1 YARVWI
7 PDPEE
12 VWKSAELTKDY
23 KQGDTVLH
31 LQLEDGSDLQH
42 KLDPNTKALPH
53 LRNPDILVGENDLT
67 ALSYLHEPAVLH
79 NLKVRFIDSKL
90 IYTYCGIVLVAIN
103 PYETLPI
110 YGTDIINAY
119 SGQNM
124 GDMDPHIFAV
134 AEEAY
139 KQMARDERNQ
149 SIIVSGESGAGKTVS
164 AKYAMRYFATVSG
177 SASEANVEEKVLAS
191 NPIMEAI
198 GNAKTTRNDNSSRFG
213 KYIEIGFD
221 KRFHIIGA
229 NMRTYLLEKSR
240 VVFQADEE
248 RNYHIFYQ
256 LCASS
261 RLPEFKALKLGTA
274 NDFHYTK
281 QGRNPVIDGVNDAKE
296 MCTTRSAFSL
306 LGITELYQMGL
317 FQVLAAILHLGNVE
331 VKDRD
336 SDSSIIPPNNNHLM
350 VFCDLMGVAYQDMSH
365 WLCHRKLKTAT
376 ETYIKPVPRLQ
387 AVNARDALAKH
398 IYAKLFTWIVE
409 HINQALHST
418 SKQHS
423 FIGVLDIYGFET
435 FEINSF
441 EQFCINYANEK
452 LQQQFNM
459 HVFKLEQEEYMK
471 EQIPWT
477 LIDFY
482 DNQPCINLIE
492 AKMGI
497 LDLLDEECRAMTS
510 RPLARGVQAMTSRP
524 LARGVQA
531 MTSRPL
537 ARGVQAMTSRPLAR
551 GVQAM
556 TSRPLARGVQAMTS
570 RPLARGVQA
579 MTSRPLARG
588 VQAMTSRPLARGVQA
603 MTSRPLARGVQAMT
617 SRPLARRVQA
627 MTSRP
632 LARRVQAMTSR
643 PLRRG
648 MPKGSDDSWAQ
659 KLYNTHL
666 KTCGLFEKPRMSNRA
681 FIIQHFADKVE
692 YQCEGFLEK
701 NKDTVNE
708 EQIHVLKASKVEYQ
722 CEGFLEKNKD
732 TVNEEQIH
740 VLKASKGF
748 EAYVSGS
755 EGLQFSWDRLGRGKP
770 QQPYMSY
777 SHKLPHIALP
787 VFKLPHTNGCL
798 VYADVCEIY
807 TIPSVNTKKAQM
819 MSQAGEACTCL
830 PTSCQGWRS
839 LYLSPYVLPRLEK
852 PVPVSLR
859 PAKAGEACTC
869 LLTSCQGWR
878 SLYLS
883 PYVLPR
889 LEKPVPVSLR
899 PAKAGEACTCLLT
912 SCQGWRSLYLS
923 PYVLPR
929 LEKPVPVS
937 LRPAKAGE
945 ACTCFPEFDL
955 LVELFQDEEKV
966 TSPTG
971 AGPPTGG
978 RTRLSVKP
986 DKGKSVQ
993 ASKEHKK
1000 TVGLQFRNSLQLL
1013 METLNAT
1020 TPHYVRCIKPNDYK
1034 FAFTFDPKRA
1044 VQQLRACGVLE
1055 TIRISAAGFPSR
1067 WTYQEF
1073 FSRYRVLMKQKDVQS
1088 DKKMTCKNVLEKLV
1102 QDPDKYQFGKTKI
1115 FFRAGQVAYL
1125 EKLRADKLRAA
1136 CIRIQKTIRCWLAR
1150 KKYLRVKRA
1159 AITIQTHVRGHQARC
1174 LATFLRRTRA
1184 AIVIQK
1190 YQRMYVQRTRYQRM
1204 QAAALA
1210 VQCILR
1216 AYVARQQYKALLREH
1231 KAIIIQ
1237 KMVRGWL
1244 ARQWYQRSLEAVVYL
1259 QCCVRRMRAR
1269 RELKKLKIEARSV
1282 EHYKKLN
1289 IGMENKIMQLQRRID
1304 EQNKENRTL
1313 SERLSSTESTH
1324 AAESERTRRELTRLR
1339 GAEDEARNSA
1349 NRVASLQEELE
1360 RLKVELQS
1368 TQKEKKAIEDWAQT
1382 YQDEME
1388 QMISELKEQ
1397 NHLLKNEKN
1406 DLNRLIQ
1413 EQGQQWTEK
1422 MQRALKEET
1431 SQLESDL
1438 NEERSRYQNLLTEHL
1453 RLEEKYD
1460 DLKEEMTLTMNVPKP
1475 GHRRT
1480 DSAHSSNESEYTY
1493 ESEEGS
1499 RGMEDVTKGALDM
1512 ALVLKLQKRVSELE
1526 QEKQGLQNELD
1537 RREEQFQRARARLLV
1552 SYTGAL
1558 QLLVSY
1564 TGALQ
1569 LLDDEQHKKARSAEL
1584 EYESLKR
1591 QELESENKKLRH
1603 DLSEM
1608 RQSLMGSVGASS
1620 AAPGSPAYKV
1630 LLDQLNASTEELEV
1644 RKEEV
1649 LILRS
1654 QLVSQKEAMQHKET
1668 MTDSL
1673 HYVEDVQ
1680 KLTDAKEISQA
1691 YMGLKDTNR
1700 APLPDMHKINEDGEL
1715 WLVYEG
1721 LKETNRLLE
1730 LQLQSQRRS
1739 HEAEME
1745 ALRGELQTVKEENH
1759 RQQQLLAQNLQLPPE
1774 ARIEASLQHEITRLT
1789 NENLMLPTEDPKVYR
1804 TNKLRRMIDLLEQL
1818 EKQDKTVRKLKKQLK
1833 VFAKKISDLE
1843 GGQIENVSPG
1853 QMADEPMHPVNI
1865 PRREKDFQGMLEY
1878 KKEDELK
1885 LVKNLILELKP
1896 RGVAVNLIPGLPAYI
1911 LFMCLRHADYLN
1923 DDQKVRSLLTS
1934 VINSIKKI
1942 LKKRGDDFE
1951 TVSFWLA
1958 NTCRF
1963 LHCLKQYSGDE
1974 QFMKYNTPKQNDHC
1988 LSNFDLAEY
1997 RQVLSDL
2004 AIQIYQQLIKCMENI
2019 LQPMIVSGMLEH
2031 ETIQG
2036 VSGVKPTGL
2045 RKRTSSIAD
2054 EGTYTLDSILRQL
2067 SSFHATMCQHGTDP
2081 ELIKQVVKQQFYI
2094 IGAVTLNNLLLRKD
2108 MCSWSKGMQ
2117 IRYLCLQHHSDPDP
2131 NPDLTLALILAALN
2145 IQGQNSYYKN
2155 NSTTGSAK
2163 QVSYNVSQLEEWLR
2177 DKNLM
2182 VCGAKETLEPL
2193 IQAAQLLQVKK
2204 KTDEDAEAICSMCN
2218 TLTTAQIVKVLN
2230 LYTPV
2235 NAFEERVSVTFIRT
2249 IQNRL
2254 RDRKES
2260 PQLLLDTKTIYPV
2273 TFPFSPS
2280 SLALETIQIPSSL
2293 SLGFL
2298 TRV

>member
-1 YARVWI
+1 MAASELYTKSARVWI
-7 PDPEE
+7 PDAEE

-23 KQGDTVLH
+23 KNDDAS
-31 LQLEDGSDLQH
+31 LQLLLEDGANIEY
-42 KLDPNTKALPH
+42 KLDKKIKNLPY

-221 KRFHIIGA
+221 SRYRIIGA

-261 RLPEFKALKLGTA
+261 HLPEFKALRLSNA
-274 NDFHYTK
+274 NDFLYTR
-281 QGRNPVIDGVNDAKE
+281 QGRSPVIDGVDDTKE
-296 MCTTRSAFSL
+296 LCTTRNAFTL
-306 LGITELYQMGL
+306 LGINESYQMGL

-331 VKDRD
+331 IKDKD
-336 SDSSIIPPNNNHLM
+336 SDSSLIPPNNRHLTA
-350 VFCDLMGVAYQDMSH
+350 FCELVGVTYQDMAQ

-376 ETYIKPVPRLQ
+376 ETYIKPLPRLQ
-387 AVNARDALAKH
+387 ATNARDALSKH
-398 IYAKLFTWIVE
+398 IYAKLFNWIVE
-409 HINQALHST
+409 HVNKALIT
-418 SKQHS
+418 NVKQHS

-497 LDLLDEECRAMTS
+497 LDLLDEECK
-510 RPLARGVQAMTSRP
+510 
-524 LARGVQA
+524 
-531 MTSRPL
+531 
-537 ARGVQAMTSRPLAR
+537 
-551 GVQAM
+551 
-556 TSRPLARGVQAMTS
+556 
-570 RPLARGVQA
+570 
-579 MTSRPLARG
+579 
-588 VQAMTSRPLARGVQA
+588 
-603 MTSRPLARGVQAMT
+603 
-617 SRPLARRVQA
+617 
-627 MTSRP
+627 
-632 LARRVQAMTSR
+632 
-643 PLRRG
+643 

-666 KTCGLFEKPRMSNRA
+666 KTCSLFEKPRMSNRA

-708 EQIHVLKASKVEYQ
+708 EQINVLKASK
-722 CEGFLEKNKD
+722 
-732 TVNEEQIH
+732 
-740 VLKASKGF
+740 
-748 EAYVSGS
+748 
-755 EGLQFSWDRLGRGKP
+755 
-770 QQPYMSY
+770 
-777 SHKLPHIALP
+777 
-787 VFKLPHTNGCL
+787 
-798 VYADVCEIY
+798 
-807 TIPSVNTKKAQM
+807 
-819 MSQAGEACTCL
+819 
-830 PTSCQGWRS
+830 
-839 LYLSPYVLPRLEK
+839 
-852 PVPVSLR
+852 
-859 PAKAGEACTC
+859 
-869 LLTSCQGWR
+869 
-878 SLYLS
+878 
-883 PYVLPR
+883 
-889 LEKPVPVSLR
+889 
-899 PAKAGEACTCLLT
+899 
-912 SCQGWRSLYLS
+912 
-923 PYVLPR
+923 
-929 LEKPVPVS
+929 
-937 LRPAKAGE
+937 
-945 ACTCFPEFDL
+945 FDL
-955 LVELFQDEEKV
+955 LVELFQDELKA

-971 AGPPTGG
+971 QVPGTGG
-978 RTRLSVKP
+978 RTRLSIKP
-986 DKGKSVQ
+986 GKSRETS
-993 ASKEHKK
+993 SKEHKK
-1000 TVGLQFRNSLQLL
+1000 TVGCQFRNSLQML

-1020 TPHYVRCIKPNDYK
+1020 TPHYVRCIKPNDFK
-1034 FAFTFDPKRA
+1034 LAFSFDPKRA

-1073 FSRYRVLMKQKDVQS
+1073 FSRYRVLMKQKDVLP
-1088 DKKMTCKNVLEKLV
+1088 DKKLTCRNVLEKLV
-1102 QDPDKYQFGKTKI
+1102 QDKDKYQFGKTKI

-1125 EKLRADKLRAA
+1125 EKLRADKLRVA

-1150 KKYLRVKRA
+1150 KKYLRMRSA
-1159 AITIQTHVRGHQARC
+1159 AITIQRFTRGYQARC
-1174 LATFLRRTRA
+1174 LAKFLRRTQA
-1184 AIVIQK
+1184 ATIIQK
-1190 YQRMYVQRTRYQRM
+1190 YQRMVVERKRYRQK

-1210 VQCILR
+1210 MQTILR
-1216 AYVARQQYKALLREH
+1216 AYLARQKYKLLREH
-1231 KAIIIQ
+1231 KAVIIQ
-1237 KMVRGWL
+1237 KRIRGWL
-1244 ARQWYQRSLEAVVYL
+1244 ARCWYKRCLHSIVYL
-1259 QCCVRRMRAR
+1259 QCCIRRMKAR

-1282 EHYKKLN
+1282 EHFKKLN
-1289 IGMENKIMQLQRRID
+1289 KGMENKIMQLQRKVD
-1304 EQNKENRTL
+1304 DQHKENRVI
-1313 SERLSSTESTH
+1313 SEKLIGLETSYG
-1324 AAESERTRRELTRLR
+1324 AESERLRGELNRLR
-1339 GAEDEARNSA
+1339 GVEEDAKNKA
-1349 NRVASLQEELE
+1349 NQVTSLLEELE
-1360 RLKVELQS
+1360 RLKRELTV
-1368 TQKEKKAIEDWAQT
+1368 TQQEKKTIEDWAQT
-1382 YQDEME
+1382 YRDEME
-1388 QMISELKEQ
+1388 KMVSELKDQ
-1397 NHLLKNEKN
+1397 NGLLKKDKD

-1413 EQGQQWTEK
+1413 EQSQQMTEK
-1422 MQRALKEET
+1422 MARAITQET
-1431 SQLESDL
+1431 QQLVTDL

-1460 DLKEEMTLTMNVPKP
+1460 DLKEEIALSSNVSKP

-1480 DSAHSSNESEYTY
+1480 DSTHSSNESEYTY
-1493 ESEEGS
+1493 NSEYTELEEGS
-1499 RGMEDVTKGALDM
+1499 RASEVRIDTSLT
-1512 ALVLKLQKRVSELE
+1512 LKLQKRLTELE
-1526 QEKQGLQNELD
+1526 QEKQSLRDELENK
-1537 RREEQFQRARARLLV
+1537 EEQFQR
-1552 SYTGAL
+1552 
-1558 QLLVSY
+1558 
-1564 TGALQ
+1564 
-1569 LLDDEQHKKARSAEL
+1569 DDAEFKKARGAEL

-1591 QELESENKKLRH
+1591 QELESENKKLKH
-1603 DLSEM
+1603 DLAEM
-1608 RQSLMGSVGASS
+1608 RRSLLGDAATAAG
-1620 AAPGSPAYKV
+1620 APGSPAYNV
-1630 LLDQLNASTEELEV
+1630 LLDQLNASCEELEV

-1654 QLVSQKEAMQHKET
+1654 QLVSQKEAMHHKET
-1668 MTDSL
+1668 MTEPSIF
-1673 HYVEDVQ
+1673 VEDVS
-1680 KLTDAKEISQA
+1680 KLKDADELKQA
-1691 YMGLKDTNR
+1691 YIGLKDTNR
-1700 APLPDMHKINEDGEL
+1700 SAAPDFHKLNEDGEL
-1715 WLVYEG
+1715 WLVNQG
-1721 LKETNRLLE
+1721 LKETIRLLE
-1730 LQLQSQRRS
+1730 HQLQTQRRGYDN
-1739 HEAEME
+1739 EVE
-1745 ALRGELQTVKEENH
+1745 ALRGELQNVKEENN

-1789 NENLMLPTEDPKVYR
+1789 NENLVRCSTC
-1804 TNKLRRMIDLLEQL
+1804 TQIHSDLMEQL
-1818 EKQDKTVRKLKKQLK
+1818 EKQDRTIRKLKKQLK
-1833 VFAKKISDLE
+1833 VYSKRIGEMGAGQTE
-1843 GGQIENVSPG
+1843 GQTSPG
-1853 QMADEPMHPVNI
+1853 QMVEEPIHPVNI

-1911 LFMCLRHADYLN
+1911 LFMCLRHADYVN
-1923 DDQKVRSLLTS
+1923 DDQKVRTLLTS
-1934 VINSIKKI
+1934 TINSIKKI

-1974 QFMKYNTPKQNDHC
+1974 AFMKHNTTRQNEHS

-1997 RQVLSDL
+1997 RQVISDL

-2067 SSFHATMCQHGTDP
+2067 STFHSIMCQHGTDP

-2117 IRYLCLQHHSDPDP
+2117 IRY
-2131 NPDLTLALILAALN
+2131 
-2145 IQGQNSYYKN
+2145 
-2155 NSTTGSAK
+2155 
-2163 QVSYNVSQLEEWLR
+2163 NVSQLEEWLR
-2177 DKNLM
+2177 DKGLM
-2182 VCGAKETLEPL
+2182 TCGAKETLEPL

-2204 KTDEDAEAICSMCN
+2204 KTDEDAEAICSMCHA
-2218 TLTTAQIVKVLN
+2218 LTTAQIVKVLN

-2235 NAFEERVSVTFIRT
+2235 NEFEERVSVAFIRT
-2249 IQNRL
+2249 IQTRL
-2254 RDRKES
+2254 RDRCES
-2260 PQLLLDTKTIYPV
+2260 PQLLMDTKMIYPV
-2273 TFPFSPS
+2273 TFPFNPS

-2293 SLGFL
+2293 NLGFL

>member
-1 YARVWI
+1 MAASELYTKYARVWI
-7 PDPEE
+7 PDVEE

-23 KQGDTVLH
+23 RQGDGVLQ
-31 LQLEDGSDLQH
+31 LQLEDGSELEY
-42 KLDPNTKALPH
+42 KLDPKTNNLPH

-177 SASEANVEEKVLAS
+177 SASEASVEEKVLAS
-191 NPIMEAI
+191 NPIMESI

-221 KRFHIIGA
+221 KKYHITGA

-256 LCASS
+256 LCASAK
-261 RLPEFKALKLGTA
+261 LPEFKALKLGMA

-281 QGRNPVIDGVNDAKE
+281 QGRNPVIDGVDDAKE
-296 MCTTRSAFSL
+296 MSSTRNAFTL
-306 LGITELYQMGL
+306 LGVNETYQMGL
-317 FQVLAAILHLGNVE
+317 FQILASILHLGNVE

-336 SDSSIIPPNNNHLM
+336 SDSSVIPPNNGHLS
-350 VFCDLMGVAYQDMSH
+350 VFCELMGITYQDMSH
-365 WLCHRKLKTAT
+365 WLCHKKLKTAT
-376 ETYIKPVPRLQ
+376 ETYIKPIPKLQ
-387 AVNARDALAKH
+387 AINARDALAKH
-398 IYAKLFTWIVE
+398 IYAKLFNWIVD
-409 HINQALHST
+409 HVNKALHST
-418 SKQHS
+418 VKQHS

-492 AKMGI
+492 AKMGV
-497 LDLLDEECRAMTS
+497 LDLLDEECK
-510 RPLARGVQAMTSRP
+510 
-524 LARGVQA
+524 
-531 MTSRPL
+531 
-537 ARGVQAMTSRPLAR
+537 
-551 GVQAM
+551 
-556 TSRPLARGVQAMTS
+556 
-570 RPLARGVQA
+570 
-579 MTSRPLARG
+579 
-588 VQAMTSRPLARGVQA
+588 
-603 MTSRPLARGVQAMT
+603 
-617 SRPLARRVQA
+617 
-627 MTSRP
+627 
-632 LARRVQAMTSR
+632 
-643 PLRRG
+643 

-666 KTCGLFEKPRMSNRA
+666 KTCALFEKPRMSNKA

-708 EQIHVLKASKVEYQ
+708 EQINVLKASK
-722 CEGFLEKNKD
+722 
-732 TVNEEQIH
+732 
-740 VLKASKGF
+740 
-748 EAYVSGS
+748 
-755 EGLQFSWDRLGRGKP
+755 
-770 QQPYMSY
+770 
-777 SHKLPHIALP
+777 
-787 VFKLPHTNGCL
+787 
-798 VYADVCEIY
+798 
-807 TIPSVNTKKAQM
+807 
-819 MSQAGEACTCL
+819 
-830 PTSCQGWRS
+830 
-839 LYLSPYVLPRLEK
+839 
-852 PVPVSLR
+852 
-859 PAKAGEACTC
+859 
-869 LLTSCQGWR
+869 
-878 SLYLS
+878 
-883 PYVLPR
+883 
-889 LEKPVPVSLR
+889 
-899 PAKAGEACTCLLT
+899 
-912 SCQGWRSLYLS
+912 
-923 PYVLPR
+923 
-929 LEKPVPVS
+929 
-937 LRPAKAGE
+937 
-945 ACTCFPEFDL
+945 FDL
-955 LVELFQDEEKV
+955 LVELFQDEEKA
-966 TSPTG
+966 TSPAG
-971 AGPPTGG
+971 AVPATGG

-986 DKGKSVQ
+986 DKIRQAGQ

-1020 TPHYVRCIKPNDYK
+1020 TPHYVRCIKPNDNKY
-1034 FAFTFDPKRA
+1034 AFTFDPKRA

-1073 FSRYRVLMKQKDVQS
+1073 FSRYRVLMKQKDVLT
-1088 DKKMTCKNVLEKLV
+1088 DRKMTCKNVLENLV

-1115 FFRAGQVAYL
+1115 FFRAGQVAFL

-1150 KKYLRVKRA
+1150 KKYLRMKHA
-1159 AITIQTHVRGHQARC
+1159 ATTIQRYVRGYQARC
-1174 LATFLRRTRA
+1174 LAKFLRRTRA
-1184 AIVIQK
+1184 AIIIQK
-1190 YQRMYVQRTRYQRM
+1190 YQRMYVQRRCYKRK
-1204 QAAALA
+1204 QAAAL
-1210 VQCILR
+1210 VMQCILR
-1216 AYVARQQYKALLREH
+1216 AYMARQLYKALLREH
-1231 KAIIIQ
+1231 KAVIIQ

-1244 ARQWYQRSLEAVVYL
+1244 ARQWYKRSLKAIVYL
-1259 QCCVRRMRAR
+1259 QCCVRRMRAK
-1269 RELKKLKIEARSV
+1269 REFKKLKIEARSV
-1282 EHYKKLN
+1282 EHFKKLN

-1304 EQNKENRTL
+1304 EQNKENRSL
-1313 SERLSSTESTH
+1313 SERLSGLEINY
-1324 AAESERTRRELTRLR
+1324 AAESERLRGELKRLR
-1339 GAEDEARNSA
+1339 GAEEDAKNNA
-1349 NRVASLQEELE
+1349 NRVTSLLEELE
-1360 RLKVELQS
+1360 RLRKDLQN
-1368 TQKEKKAIEDWAQT
+1368 TQKEKKVIEDWART

-1397 NHLLKNEKN
+1397 NHLLKNEKD

-1413 EQGQQWTEK
+1413 EQSQHWTEK

-1431 SQLESDL
+1431 QQLENDL

-1460 DLKEEMTLTMNVPKP
+1460 DLKEEITLTMNVPKP

-1480 DSAHSSNESEYTY
+1480 DSTHSSNGSDWTYNSEFA

-1499 RGMEDVTKGALDM
+1499 RVGEDVSKSMDM
-1512 ALVLKLQKRVSELE
+1512 SLFLKLQKRVSELE
-1526 QEKQGLQNELD
+1526 QEKQSLQNELD
-1537 RREEQFQRARARLLV
+1537 RREEKFQRARAR
-1552 SYTGAL
+1552 
-1558 QLLVSY
+1558 
-1564 TGALQ
+1564 
-1569 LLDDEQHKKARSAEL
+1569 DDEEHKKARSAEL

-1591 QELESENKKLRH
+1591 QELESENKKLKH
-1603 DLSEM
+1603 HLNEM
-1608 RQSLMGSVGASS
+1608 RQSLRGSAEATS
-1620 AAPGSPAYKV
+1620 AAPGSPAYTV
-1630 LLDQLNASTEELEV
+1630 LLDQLNSSNEELEV

-1668 MTDSL
+1668 MTEPL
-1673 HYVEDVQ
+1673 PYIEDVQ

-1691 YMGLKDTNR
+1691 YMGLK
-1700 APLPDMHKINEDGEL
+1700 
-1715 WLVYEG
+1715 
-1721 LKETNRLLE
+1721 ETNRLLE
-1730 LQLQSQRRS
+1730 SQLQAQRRS
-1739 HEAEME
+1739 HENEVE
-1745 ALRGELQTVKEENH
+1745 VLRGELQSVKEDNN

-1789 NENLMLPTEDPKVYR
+1789 NENLELNSDDPKEYKAYR
-1804 TNKLRRMIDLLEQL
+1804 ISMLRRMVDLMEQL

-1833 VFAKKISDLE
+1833 VFAKKINDLE
-1843 GGQIENVSPG
+1843 GGQMDVSPG
-1853 QMADEPMHPVNI
+1853 QTTDEPVHPVNI

-1911 LFMCLRHADYLN
+1911 LFMCLRHADYVN

-1934 VINSIKKI
+1934 IINSIKKI

-1951 TVSFWLA
+1951 TVSFWLS

-1963 LHCLKQYSGDE
+1963 LHCLKQYSGDD
-1974 QFMKYNTPKQNDHC
+1974 QFMKHNSPKQNDHC

-2054 EGTYTLDSILRQL
+2054 EGTYTLDSIIRQL
-2067 SSFHATMCQHGTDP
+2067 NTFHSIMCQHGTDP

-2117 IRYLCLQHHSDPDP
+2117 IRY
-2131 NPDLTLALILAALN
+2131 
-2145 IQGQNSYYKN
+2145 
-2155 NSTTGSAK
+2155 
-2163 QVSYNVSQLEEWLR
+2163 NVSQLEEWLR

-2182 VCGAKETLEPL
+2182 MCGAKETLEPL

-2218 TLTTAQIVKVLN
+2218 TLSTAQIVKVLN

-2235 NAFEERVSVTFIRT
+2235 NAFEERVSVNFIRT
-2249 IQNRL
+2249 IQTRL

-2260 PQLLLDTKTIYPV
+2260 PQLLMDTKLIYPV
-2273 TFPFSPS
+2273 TFPFNPS
-2280 SLALETIQIPSSL
+2280 SLALETIQIPGSL
-2293 SLGFL
+2293 NLAFL